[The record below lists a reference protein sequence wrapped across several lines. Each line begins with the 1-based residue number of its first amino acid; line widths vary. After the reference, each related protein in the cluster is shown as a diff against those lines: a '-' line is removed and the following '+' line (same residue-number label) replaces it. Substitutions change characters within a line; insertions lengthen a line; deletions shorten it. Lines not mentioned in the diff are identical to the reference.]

1 MKRPSENRERSKLTP
16 SFDEEYDKH
25 RHVSGLAKFV
35 ILAQAAIILSFT
47 VWTYQEYL
55 NNVYLQEYII
65 GLLKTSL
72 IANAILSLV
81 TISVFALGTF
91 TLLGSMS
98 ATRRQN
104 DGWRVSPQP
113 TDQFTKPA
121 PLPALETVEPPTKTM
136 RPGRRHQRK
145 PRIDTEDIYRSMTD
159 YANDHGE

>member
-1 MKRPSENRERSKLTP
+1 M
-16 SFDEEYDKH
+16 
-25 RHVSGLAKFV
+25 HVSGLVKLV
-35 ILAQAAIILSFT
+35 ILAQAASILSFT

-98 ATRRQN
+98 SRHREN
-104 DGWRVSPQP
+104 DEWSVSPQLADNGIELWSVLSVPLLDTVKP
-113 TDQFTKPA
+113 TTPNA
-121 PLPALETVEPPTKTM
+121 RRTS
-136 RPGRRHQRK
+136 RRRH
-145 PRIDTEDIYRSMTD
+145 
-159 YANDHGE
+159 